1 MLKGKKNKR
10 VLIFEVSCPSDVNVV
25 AKENEKIKKCSGLRV
40 ELSKRWNSECDVI
53 PVVVG
58 GLGCVSKN
66 FEVYLKRIPA
76 ELSKELCTR
85 ITTWERKTN
94 EIFPIKKMT
103 MMHLHPNLR
112 TFCIDLCCHYGP
124 NCLFKVGLKGAI

>member
-1 MLKGKKNKR
+1 M
-10 VLIFEVSCPSDVNVV
+10 

-103 MMHLHPNLR
+103 MMHR
-112 TFCIDLCCHYGP
+112 IQI
-124 NCLFKVGLKGAI
+124 FKPLAFVWTGVAITAQIVCSKLAFVGLHWKWTT